1 MLSLCFSNRFE
12 ALQHAL
18 LQALQTEPPS
28 GDPFESVHLV
38 VPGDAVRRAL
48 SLALADA
55 QGVCANLSFSTLPD
69 WLATQCAR
77 LLPGAPGLAPFAPAE
92 LAWRLYG
99 VLGDADWVS
108 AQPRLQAWLGG
119 ADALMRWELAQRGAA
134 LMDQLL
140 AYRADWLQGWS
151 DGRPAGI
158 EAETE
163 DEAWQAALW
172 RRLRLDLGLAQR
184 HPAEAP
190 LLALQR
196 LDEEALRAAG
206 LPRRVHVFM
215 PFALAPL
222 HLALLQALARRI
234 DVCCYVL
241 NPCREYWFEVV
252 DARRLARLEQQGRAL
267 YHEVGQRLLAAWGR
281 QTQAQ
286 LDLLLEA
293 ATEAEIEVEAFIP
306 RGAPTLLARL
316 QDAVL
321 ALRDLEPGSV
331 ALEPDDHSVEVHVAH
346 SRLRELEVLQDRLL
360 ALFAADETLQ
370 PSDILVVTPALD
382 AAAPLVEAVF
392 GTAPRGR
399 FIPFAIAG
407 RVPSRVNAPARVLL
421 SLLGLVGSR
430 FSAGQVFELLLQ
442 PLVARRFDFE
452 ADALE
457 QVRTWLREAAIR
469 SGLDGGRHSLGEGLS
484 RLFLG
489 YALPSAP
496 SEPFGDRLPVGACEG
511 EEDTLALGAF
521 WRFGSTLRRL
531 DALLSH
537 PLPPAR
543 WRAALLEAAEALL
556 APGEAERADW
566 RELQHALAA
575 LHEQWRAAALEE
587 PLPLPVVR
595 AALQAQLDAGAPG
608 AVPAGRLT
616 FAPMDALRGLPFRV
630 VCVIGLDDGAF
641 PATERPAEFDLLA
654 LAPRR
659 GDRQRRQDDRN
670 LFLDLLLSARERLL
684 LSYTGRG
691 VRDHAPLPPSVLVS
705 ELLDVLVPAVAAD
718 GSAAARAAARARL
731 VVEHPLHAFDP
742 AAFDPASDP
751 RLRSFDADMAR
762 ALQRGAETPAD
773 VPAWGPSLPDVL
785 DDEAEGDALPAAAP
799 EVPGRPFFGAP
810 LPVSEE
816 YWRHVTLEQ
825 LAAFFRNP
833 CRVLLERRLGLALPR
848 SREALAEEEDLLP
861 DVRSR
866 RSLARRLL
874 PALAQGGDPG
884 ALLRLARAGTEY
896 PTGRLGGLLL
906 RREMGALTDY
916 AGALRGAAQAL
927 PPWSGT
933 LDFELEG
940 EPWQLEGARADLRP
954 QGLWLGRYGDA
965 GPHDF
970 IEAWLWHLW
979 LNAGRPPGVAPRT
992 RWQARDGAFELGEV
1006 AHPRRTLAELMA
1018 LYRQGLS
1025 RPLHFFPRSAWEF
1038 MEGKES
1044 LPRARAAWRGTP
1056 QRPGESEDEAY
1067 RLALRGCAEPLDEE
1081 FVRCARTVF
1090 GPLRRCLRGSA
1101 P

>member
-18 LQALQTEPPS
+18 LQALQAEPP
-28 GDPFESVHLV
+28 GDPFERVHLV
-38 VPGDAVRRAL
+38 VPGDAVRRTL

-55 QGVCANLSFSTLPD
+55 QGVCANLAFSTLPD
-69 WLATQCAR
+69 WLAAQCAR
-77 LLPGAPGLAPFAPAE
+77 LLPGAPGLAPFAPAG
-92 LAWRLYG
+92 LAWRLHG
-99 VLGDADWVS
+99 VLGDAEFVS
-108 AQPRLQAWLGG
+108 TQPRLQSWLGG
-119 ADALMRWELAQRGAA
+119 ADALMRWELAQRVAA
-134 LMDQLL
+134 LTDQLL
-140 AYRADWLQGWS
+140 AYRTDWLQAWS

-184 HPAEAP
+184 HPAEAL

-196 LDEEALRAAG
+196 LDGDALRAAG

-234 DVCCYVL
+234 DVCFYVL

-293 ATEAEIEVEAFIP
+293 ATEAEIEAEAFIP
-306 RGAPTLLARL
+306 HGAPTLLARL

-321 ALRDLEPGSV
+321 ALQDLEPGSV
-331 ALEPDDHSVEVHVAH
+331 ALEPQDHSIEVHVAH

-360 ALFAADETLQ
+360 ALFAADDSLR
-370 PSDILVVTPALD
+370 PSDILVATPALD

-392 GTAPRGR
+392 GTAPRER

-407 RVPSRVNAPARVLL
+407 RTPGRVNAPARVLL
-421 SLLGLVGSR
+421 SLLGLAGSR
-430 FSAGQVFELLLQ
+430 FSAGQVFELLQQ
-442 PLVARRFDFE
+442 PLVARRFNLD

-457 QVRTWLREAAIR
+457 QVRAWLREASIR

-496 SEPFGDRLPVGACEG
+496 SEPFGERLPAGAAES

-537 PLPPAR
+537 PMPPAQ

-556 APGEAERADW
+556 APGEAEREDW
-566 RELQHALAA
+566 HALQRAVA
-575 LHEQWRAAALEE
+575 TLHEQWRAVALEE

-608 AVPAGRLT
+608 AVPTGQLT

-641 PATERPAEFDLLA
+641 PRTERPVEFDLLA

-659 GDRQRRQDDRN
+659 GDRQRRHDDRN
-670 LFLDLLLSARERLL
+670 LFLDLLLAARERLL

-705 ELLDVLVPAVAAD
+705 ELLDVLVPAIAAD
-718 GSAAARAAARARL
+718 GSAAARAAAQARL

-751 RLRSFDADMAR
+751 RLRSFNADMAR
-762 ALQRGAETPAD
+762 ALQRAAERPAD
-773 VPAWGPSLPDVL
+773 APAWELPLPDAA
-785 DDEAEGDALPAAAP
+785 DEEAESDSLPAAAP
-799 EVPGRPFFGAP
+799 EPPGRPFFSAP
-810 LPVSEE
+810 LPVAETH
-816 YWRHVTLEQ
+816 WRHVTLEQ

-861 DVRSR
+861 DVRAR

-874 PALAQGGDPG
+874 PALAQGGDEG

-896 PTGRLGGLLL
+896 PAGRLGGLLL
-906 RREMGALTDY
+906 RREMGALADY
-916 AGALRGAAQAL
+916 AGALREAQAL

-940 EPWQLEGARADLRP
+940 ERWQLEGARADLHP
-954 QGLWLGRYGDA
+954 QGLWLGRYGEA

-992 RWQARDGAFELGEV
+992 RWQARDGEFELGEV
-1006 AHPRRTLAELMA
+1006 AHPRRTLAELMG

-1025 RPLHFFPRSAWEF
+1025 QPLHFFPRSAWDF

-1044 LPRARAAWRGTP
+1044 LPRARATWRGTP
-1056 QRPGESEDEAY
+1056 QRPGEGEDEAY

-1081 FVRCARTVF
+1081 FARCARTVL
-1090 GPLRRCLRGSA
+1090 GPLRRCLQGART
-1101 P
+1101 

>member
-18 LQALQTEPPS
+18 LQALQTQPP
-28 GDPFESVHLV
+28 GDPFESVQLV
-38 VPGDAVRRAL
+38 VPGDAVRQAL
-48 SLALADA
+48 TLAVADA
-55 QGVCANLSFSTLPD
+55 QGVCANLAFSTLPD
-69 WLATQCAR
+69 WLAAQCAQ
-77 LLPGAPGLAPFAPAE
+77 LLPGAPGLAPFALPE

-99 VLGDADWVS
+99 VLGDAEFVS
-108 AQPRLQAWLGG
+108 TQPRLQSWLAG
-119 ADALMRWELAQRGAA
+119 ADALMRWELAQRGAT
-134 LMDQLL
+134 LVDQLL
-140 AYRADWLQGWS
+140 AYRADWLQAWS

-172 RRLRLDLGLAQR
+172 RRLRLDLGLAPR
-184 HPAEAP
+184 HPAEAL

-196 LDEEALRAAG
+196 LDDEAPRAAG
-206 LPRRVHVFM
+206 LPRRLHVFM

-234 DVCCYVL
+234 DVRLYVL

-293 ATEAEIEVEAFIP
+293 STEAEIEDEAFIP
-306 RGAPTLLARL
+306 HGAPTLLARL

-321 ALRDLEPGSV
+321 ELHDLEPGSV
-331 ALEPDDHSVEVHVAH
+331 ALEPEDHSVEVHVAH

-360 ALFAADETLQ
+360 ALFAADDTLQ
-370 PSDILVVTPALD
+370 PSDILVATPALD

-392 GTAPRGR
+392 GTAPRER

-407 RVPSRVNAPARVLL
+407 RAPGRVNAPARGLL

-430 FSAGQVFELLLQ
+430 FSAGQVFELLQQ
-442 PLVARRFDFE
+442 PLVARRFNLD
-452 ADALE
+452 ADAQE
-457 QVRTWLREAAIR
+457 QVRAWLREASIR
-469 SGLDGGRHSLGEGLS
+469 SGLDGGHHSLGEGLS

-496 SEPFGDRLPVGACEG
+496 SEPFGERLPAGAAES

-537 PLPPAR
+537 PLPPAQ

-556 APGEAERADW
+556 APGEAEREHW
-566 RELQHALAA
+566 RALQRALAA
-575 LHEQWRAAALEE
+575 LHAQWRAVALEE

-595 AALQAQLDAGAPG
+595 DALQAQLDAGASG
-608 AVPAGRLT
+608 AVPTGQLT

-641 PATERPAEFDLLA
+641 PRTERPAEFDLLA

-659 GDRQRRQDDRN
+659 GDRQRRHDDRN

-684 LSYTGRG
+684 LSYVGRG
-691 VRDHAPLPPSVLVS
+691 LRDHAPLPPSVLVS
-705 ELLDVLVPAVAAD
+705 ELLDVLVPAIAAD

-742 AAFDPASDP
+742 TAFDPAADP

-762 ALQRGAETPAD
+762 ALQRAGERLAD
-773 VPAWGPSLPDVL
+773 APAWEPPLPDAA
-785 DDEAEGDALPAAAP
+785 DGEAEGDSLPAAELP
-799 EVPGRPFFGAP
+799 SRPFFTAP
-810 LPVSEE
+810 LPVAEE
-816 YWRHVTLEQ
+816 RWRHVTLEQ

-866 RSLARRLL
+866 RALARRLL
-874 PALAQGGDPG
+874 PALAQGGDEG

-896 PTGRLGGLLL
+896 PAGRLGGLLL
-906 RREMGALTDY
+906 RREMGSLTDY
-916 AGALRGAAQAL
+916 AGALREAPQAL
-927 PPWSGT
+927 PPWSAT

-954 QGLWLGRYGDA
+954 QGLWLGRYGEA

-992 RWQARDGAFELGEV
+992 RWQARDGEFELGEV

-1038 MEGKES
+1038 LEGKES
-1044 LPRARAAWRGTP
+1044 LLRARATWRGTP

-1067 RLALRGCAEPLDEE
+1067 RLALRGCVEPLDEE
-1081 FVRCARTVF
+1081 FVRCARAVL
-1090 GPLRRCLRGSA
+1090 GPLRRCLRGGRA
-1101 P
+1101 